1 MRVDIWSDVI
11 CPWCY
16 VGKARFSSALSS
28 FAHRDEVE
36 VVYRSFELDPSYPK
50 DSHETTFAMLSRK
63 YGMSEADARAAESRI
78 AGLAAAEGLGFE
90 PVRPVG
96 NTFDIH
102 RVLQLGLAKGVQAEL
117 VRAVDQA
124 YFAQGRPVFDADVIT
139 GIAAGAGLDA
149 DLTEAQVGRGNVL
162 AGLKL
167 HRQAADAYRAAGQ
180 PADAIRLYRRT
191 LADRERIQGPQHPDT
206 MTARQ
211 KLADAYLADGRLK
224 DALAQYK
231 RVLADRERVLGP
243 DHLDTIRACGN
254 LASADHSAG
263 RMASAVRYYEQA
275 SAGYERILGPEHP
288 DTLACR
294 ANLAHAYYAV
304 GRLTAAPTLLRE
316 TVARCERALPPGDSL
331 TRAVRESLANIAGDG
346 SARG

>member
-16 VGKARFSSALSS
+16 LGKARFSQALGA

-50 DSHETTFAMLSRK
+50 DRHETTLAMLSGK

-102 RVLQLGLAKGVQAEL
+102 RVLQLGLAKAEL

-149 DLTEAQVGRGNVL
+149 DLTEDVIDG
-162 AGLKL
+162 
-167 HRQAADAYRAAGQ
+167 DAYAEQ
-180 PADAIRLYRRT
+180 V
-191 LADRERIQGPQHPDT
+191 REDELQ
-206 MTARQ
+206 ARQ
-211 KLADAYLADGRLK
+211 LGITGVPFFVFDM
-224 DALAQYK
+224 ALGVSGAQSTE
-231 RVLADRERVLGP
+231 V
-243 DHLDTIRACGN
+243 
-254 LASADHSAG
+254 LASALQ
-263 RMASAVRYYEQA
+263 QA
-275 SAGYERILGPEHP
+275 WER
-288 DTLACR
+288 
-294 ANLAHAYYAV
+294 
-304 GRLTAAPTLLRE
+304 
-316 TVARCERALPPGDSL
+316 
-331 TRAVRESLANIAGDG
+331 
-346 SARG
+346 RG